1 MSQDFLVSLV
11 NEMKSKS
18 LILCVIIMVLL
29 LFAQSAYALF
39 TSVILNQNNNFST
52 KQHSIFFYYNFNS
65 GIATQPENVNVTVT
79 EGFNQNIRLDLG
91 KLKKGNYLKTPIS
104 GVIEVYNK
112 STDSTLNVSMVDDSS
127 PNNLLGISNLV
138 SLESTQLTVSAD
150 GTVSIDLVVTVS
162 ALDDPGVYTG
172 FISVIDSNTTYS
184 FDFPIQL
191 EVY

>member
-1 MSQDFLVSLV
+1 
-11 NEMKSKS
+11 
-18 LILCVIIMVLL
+18 MVLL

-39 TSVILNQNNNFST
+39 TSAILNQNNNFST
-52 KQHSIFFYYNFNS
+52 KQQSIFFYCNFNS
-65 GIATQPENVNVTVT
+65 GTVTQPENLDVFVT
-79 EGFNQNIRLDLG
+79 EGFNQTIRLNLG
-91 KLKKGNYLKTPIS
+91 KLKKGNYLTTPIS

-112 STDSTLNVSMVDDSS
+112 STDSTLNLSMVNGSS
-127 PNNLLGISNLV
+127 PNNLVGISNLV
-138 SLESTQLTVSAD
+138 SLESNQLTVSSG

-162 ALDDPGVYTG
+162 ALDDSGIYTG